1 MSGVRIYLLD
11 ALVINDVRPVIRID
25 GSRYQFHLCS
35 NVSTGIL
42 FISPSRRT
50 SGEDHTLHS
59 EIAPD
64 AHPPPT
70 PERPEPPSH
79 FRLLLLAGFEPA
91 FGLPGFRVREDVR
104 AAVER
109 VGLRTD
115 AHAGG

>member
-25 GSRYQFHLCS
+25 GSRYQFHL
-35 NVSTGIL
+35 
-42 FISPSRRT
+42 
-50 SGEDHTLHS
+50 LHS

-79 FRLLLLAGFEPA
+79 LRLLLLAGFEPA